1 MKSIISKIT
10 LSLSLVFF
18 IGFYSSC
25 VEVEYLDCD
34 NAEVVI
40 VNNSDDYVWFSLD
53 SVDPFCY
60 AEDYI
65 KPGESLIIEYGAVH
79 SRSDM
84 PEYLEFYYMFG
95 GHGVPDYATDIEI
108 ESCVNTFY
116 LE

>member
-1 MKSIISKIT
+1 MKSIIGKIT
-10 LSLSLVFF
+10 ILLSVVFF

-40 VNNSDDYVWFSLD
+40 VNNSDAYVWFSLD
-53 SVDPFCY
+53 SVDPYCY

-65 KPGESLIIEYGAVH
+65 KPGESLIVDYGPVH

-84 PEYLEFYYMFG
+84 PEYLEFYYIFEDY
-95 GHGVPDYATDIEI
+95 GVPVYAVDIEI
-108 ESCVNTFY
+108 ESCDNVLY
-116 LE
+116 IE